1 MGNTIWVKVETDGDV
16 SCDERDH
23 SIMCS
28 LDRKLDR
35 IANDAGVTPIS
46 QFFDGSEMAAEF
58 ADEDMALPEPQWY
71 DPSTGLA
78 TVGVLLAHLD
88 SNPDLFTYSDDPSRS
103 HWRSNLTEELNNCKT
118 LLTSAVESGSRF
130 HFAIL
135 M

>member
-1 MGNTIWVKVETDGDV
+1 MGNTIWVKVESDGDV

-35 IANDAGVTPIS
+35 IAREAGVTPIS
-46 QFFDGSEMAAEF
+46 EFLDGSEMAAEF
-58 ADEDMALPEPQWY
+58 AEDDMPLPEPQWY
-71 DPSTGLA
+71 DPSTGIA
-78 TVGVLLAHLD
+78 TIDKLLAHLD
-88 SNPDLFTYSDDPSRS
+88 GDPDLFTYADDPSRS
-103 HWRSNLTEELNNCKT
+103 HWRSYLLEELNNCKA
-118 LLTSAVESGSRF
+118 LLSSAAESGARF